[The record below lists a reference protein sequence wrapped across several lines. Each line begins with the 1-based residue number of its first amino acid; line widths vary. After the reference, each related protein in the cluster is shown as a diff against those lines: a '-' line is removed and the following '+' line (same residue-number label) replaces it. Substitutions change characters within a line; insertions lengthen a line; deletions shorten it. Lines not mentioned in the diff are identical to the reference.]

1 MIDILLAAYNGEK
14 YIARQLESLLEQ
26 TCQDFTLRICDDCS
40 TDRTADIIY
49 HYAKRYPNKIVFTVN
64 EKNSGSA
71 AFNFFKLLQNSTA
84 DYVMFCDQDD
94 VWFKDKVEL
103 SLEKI
108 RQAEDNYGS
117 GTPILLHTD
126 LTVTDGELNTISPS
140 MFALQHLN
148 FEQTAVNNLA
158 VQNIVTGCTMMLNRE
173 LVNRL
178 TYIPVS
184 VPVHD
189 WWIALYTACCGK
201 IVFYDRPTLFYRQHT
216 TNVCGAQDMSD
227 MGYIT
232 ARAGQKD
239 RSRLMLRYG
248 YRQAAEMA
256 RVYAGTLGQENYAL
270 LRGYGELENKPYLK
284 KLAFVIKHKVF
295 KSGII
300 RKLGQLI
307 YM

>member
-140 MFALQHLN
+140 MFA
-148 FEQTAVNNLA
+148 
-158 VQNIVTGCTMMLNRE
+158 
-173 LVNRL
+173 
-178 TYIPVS
+178 
-184 VPVHD
+184 
-189 WWIALYTACCGK
+189 
-201 IVFYDRPTLFYRQHT
+201 
-216 TNVCGAQDMSD
+216 
-227 MGYIT
+227 
-232 ARAGQKD
+232 
-239 RSRLMLRYG
+239 
-248 YRQAAEMA
+248 
-256 RVYAGTLGQENYAL
+256 
-270 LRGYGELENKPYLK
+270 
-284 KLAFVIKHKVF
+284 
-295 KSGII
+295 
-300 RKLGQLI
+300 
-307 YM
+307 